1 MVEHMHEVL
10 VLTFSVPPNLPP
22 PPPKRSTFPMFI
34 TILFIMVKN
43 PGINIK
49 GCGQIKKL
57 PCISPMENCSAT
69 KDESVPLGTKTKWMK
84 LEVTVLR

>member
-1 MVEHMHEVL
+1 MHEVL
-10 VLTFSVPPNLPP
+10 DLILSVPLNFPP
-22 PPPKRSTFPMFI
+22 PFPKPSTFPMFI
-34 TILFIMVKN
+34 TILYTMVKN

-69 KDESVPLGTKTKWMK
+69 KDESVPLGTKTKWME